1 MRSIL
6 TGLILLIT
14 LLACSQVQARQYQ
27 QGQVSLGE
35 QSFRVAVAND
45 HGKRSRGL
53 MFVQNLP
60 EDAGMLFVFPDSQHR
75 LFWMKNTVVELDILY
90 FDENRRLLNIQR
102 AVPCRRDPCP
112 HYPSRGR
119 ARYVL
124 EINAGL
130 SERFGFQRG
139 MVLEIDVE
147 QALLEQGYRE

>member
-1 MRSIL
+1 MRSTL
-6 TGLILLIT
+6 SGLILLA
-14 LLACSQVQARQYQ
+14 LLVSSQALARQYQ
-27 QGQVSLGE
+27 QGHVSLGE

-45 HGKRSRGL
+45 HAKRSRGL
-53 MFVQNLP
+53 MFVQNMP

-75 LFWMKNTVVELDILY
+75 LFWMKNTIIELDILY
-90 FDENRRLLNIQR
+90 FDDDRRLLNIQR

-139 MVLEIDVE
+139 MLLEIDVE
-147 QALLEQGYRE
+147 QALLDQGYRQ